1 MTTAA
6 DAHRYVRHTRR
17 IPPCP
22 ARRRIKPEEDWPH
35 FTQLVAE
42 VLAGHR
48 NPDHLR
54 WGLSEDA
61 YRSLQGQAGCFAMRQ
76 RPRLRHVWM
85 EAYEPGVTEIN
96 GVVRYGERRHA
107 LALRVI
113 HADYRWLCTDIETA
127 SR

>member
-1 MTTAA
+1 
-6 DAHRYVRHTRR
+6 
-17 IPPCP
+17 
-22 ARRRIKPEEDWPH
+22 
-35 FTQLVAE
+35 
-42 VLAGHR
+42 
-48 NPDHLR
+48 
-54 WGLSEDA
+54 
-61 YRSLQGQAGCFAMRQ
+61 MRQ